1 MTDRIEFQAIQSNEQ
16 VAILFNKRYKS
27 FKTPN
32 NDVFVCC
39 VSRSC
44 YACTK
49 TLSGNL
55 CNIRVVE
62 CKLNYGRASNLRGML
77 ARFILD
83 TCVERHGNNFPAALA
98 RISFCEDQRPL
109 YRCWLLSFWGDLS
122 GFTKGKVGVEG
133 YPTM

>member
-1 MTDRIEFQAIQSNEQ
+1 M
-16 VAILFNKRYKS
+16 NKLQYYSINATSLSKPQTMMFSCAAPPSRV
-27 FKTPN
+27 TP
-32 NDVFVCC
+32 
-39 VSRSC
+39 
-44 YACTK
+44 TK
-49 TLSGNL
+49 TISRNL

-77 ARFILD
+77 ARFQLSRTTVLD

-122 GFTKGKVGVEG
+122 GFTNGKVGVEG
-133 YPTM
+133 SAAIRR